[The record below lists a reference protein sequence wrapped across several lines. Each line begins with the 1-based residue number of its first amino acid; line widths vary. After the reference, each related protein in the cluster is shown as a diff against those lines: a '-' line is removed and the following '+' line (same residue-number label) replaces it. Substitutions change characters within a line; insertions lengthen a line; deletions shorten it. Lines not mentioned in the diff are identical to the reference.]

1 MITHY
6 ANVQLHTVSLEGVRQ
21 FYGELLQLPVV
32 YRSDSEIRF
41 RVADRSILSFVE
53 TFEPISP
60 AHLAFAIPYSRFERV
75 VEWAESRQLT
85 FLKWEDGRA
94 IDDYETG
101 KNIYFRDGDGHL
113 LEIITDRE
121 GDAGSASPFS
131 ADFPVLF
138 IREVGFP
145 VESVPEFRQ
154 KLVHLLGFELRGEP
168 TDTFTFAV
176 GGTAYAVVVSKKRRW
191 IPIGMI
197 ALPPRVGVTLGFN
210 RAADWS
216 EITSR
221 LYASGI
227 PYKEDGNGGGS
238 FILEGYRFHL
248 VYEAEKQG

>member
-6 ANVQLHTVSLEGVRQ
+6 SNVQLHTVSLEGARQ
-21 FYGELLQLPVV
+21 FYGELLQFPVV
-32 YRSDSEIRF
+32 YRSESEISF
-41 RVADRSILSFVE
+41 RIADRSVLSFVE

-60 AHLAFAIPYSRFERV
+60 AHLAFAIPYSRFEQV
-75 VEWAESRQLT
+75 IAWAESRHLT

-113 LEIITDRE
+113 LEIITERD
-121 GDAGSASPFS
+121 GDGGSAEPLSGE
-131 ADFPVLF
+131 FPVLF

-154 KLVHLLGFELRGEP
+154 KLVHLMGFELRGQP
-168 TDTFTFAV
+168 SDTFTFAA

-197 ALPPRVGVTLGFN
+197 ALPPRVSVTLGFD
-210 RAADWS
+210 RASDWS
-216 EITSR
+216 GITSR

-227 PYKEDGNGGGS
+227 PYKEDGKGGGS
-238 FILEGYRFHL
+238 FMLEGYRFHL
-248 VYEAEKQG
+248 VYEGAS